1 MKVFQ
6 AALLWT
12 LLALIG
18 VTAGDTI
25 SKAELQKIVD
35 ARHATYLAGLKS
47 GDVEQHISIFAPDA
61 TILLSGSKPLKGIAA
76 IAINKRDL
84 LARVTVLDGVI
95 RTEEL
100 QVSGDLAYEIGK
112 FSYTIRVAGEQA
124 RVVGGTFLTVW
135 QRQPD
140 GNWLCQVDAGL
151 PE

>member
-1 MKVFQ
+1 
-6 AALLWT
+6 
-12 LLALIG
+12 
-18 VTAGDTI
+18 
-25 SKAELQKIVD
+25 
-35 ARHATYLAGLKS
+35 
-47 GDVEQHISIFAPDA
+47 
-61 TILLSGSKPLKGIAA
+61 
-76 IAINKRDL
+76 
-84 LARVTVLDGVI
+84 VLDGVI